1 MILPKQTQYR
11 ILRTMTKSMRAIF
24 LHTASELNELSKELI
39 DATEQSLD
47 TGTMSIY
54 VSKKQAE
61 KIKSEM
67 ADVLIMLVALK
78 NVLEIQD
85 REIMDNIYKVCERYE
100 QA

>member
-24 LHTASELNELSKELI
+24 LRTASELNELSKELI
-39 DATEQSLD
+39 DATEQSLRI
-47 TGTMSIY
+47 MSIY

-61 KIKSEM
+61 KIISEM

-78 NVLEIQD
+78 NALEIQD
-85 REIMDNIYKVCERYE
+85 KEIMDNIYKVCERYE

>member
-1 MILPKQTQYR
+1 
-11 ILRTMTKSMRAIF
+11 MTKSMRAIF

-61 KIKSEM
+61 KIISEM

-78 NVLEIQD
+78 NALEIQD

>member
-1 MILPKQTQYR
+1 
-11 ILRTMTKSMRAIF
+11 MTKSMRAIF

-61 KIKSEM
+61 KIISEM

-78 NVLEIQD
+78 NSLAIQNT
-85 REIMDNIYKVCERYE
+85 EIMDNVYKVCERYE